1 MIKNLRNGNIVFIVL
16 FITAMFSLLF
26 IGNNLKTHTDIVI
39 VTATEEFIVDDYY
52 QDLDK
57 NCVYFIH
64 DGDEKTICGNYEIIK

>member
-57 NCVYFIH
+57 NCVYFTH